1 MMFRVSLWGAR
12 KLNTVVN
19 AVSGVVLFPFFFSF
33 ALSLGILI
41 EMMMCCECSLARNKF
56 VQEILVHVGKIVR
69 LFQGRA
75 DARR

>member
-41 EMMMCCECSLARNKF
+41 EMMMCCECSLAGNRF
-56 VQEILVHVGKIVR
+56 VWEITRSCRQGRR
-69 LFQGRA
+69 LF
-75 DARR
+75 